1 MLDIA
6 PYNRFSAGHITRSCY
21 GFSTGYSTKSCMD
34 LELDTALE
42 VSMMKCQIY
51 DTRPDVVMGFVLGTE
66 PEREIGLVKMQC
78 QKLKWI

>member
-1 MLDIA
+1 
-6 PYNRFSAGHITRSCY
+6 
-21 GFSTGYSTKSCMD
+21 MD